1 MDLRF
6 WVSEFRRVWP
16 GNGGRSQSRQ
26 IHREGRPNGEGLPLS
41 SPTLRRQN
49 GLVSLSNGDMEERE
63 REGLVS
69 LTMYFYL
76 FLMSPSLKMALVKV
90 ASGLSKPWLIFSLSS
105 NSLLFYYLEGNMSIL
120 ILKLFIK

>member
-1 MDLRF
+1 M
-6 WVSEFRRVWP
+6 VWFLCLTVIWK
-16 GNGGRSQSRQ
+16 R
-26 IHREGRPNGEGLPLS
+26 
-41 SPTLRRQN
+41 
-49 GLVSLSNGDMEERE
+49 ERE

-105 NSLLFYYLEGNMSIL
+105 NSLLTSIL